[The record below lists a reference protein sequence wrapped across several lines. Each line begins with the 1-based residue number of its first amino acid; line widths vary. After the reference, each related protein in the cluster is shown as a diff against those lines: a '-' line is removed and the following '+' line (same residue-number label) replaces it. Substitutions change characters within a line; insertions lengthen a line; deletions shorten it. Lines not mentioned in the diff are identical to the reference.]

1 MFRRKFRFG
10 GCTDGRDAVCVSPGE
25 LYEPG
30 RGYGFVTEKNRQEQE
45 LLQLPELNAGWETW
59 YWLRG
64 QELSRVEQDEKGCF
78 LDSAGAVSAME
89 ERDGCRMEGERRY
102 IPLCFKVDVPRHGNY
117 RVTLT
122 IETAKEMDEV
132 LIFAGRRRLT
142 QRADI
147 PAGGR
152 LVHTMIVN
160 VCDIIPRGKKQ
171 VYEDLSVDI
180 SVVAD
185 RPGMTALTIEECACP
200 TIYIAGDSTVTDQS
214 AFYPY
219 SPGTSYSGWGQML
232 PCFLDDR
239 IAVSNYAH
247 SGLTTESFRSEGH
260 YAVADQYRR
269 EGDYCFFQFG
279 HNDQKLME
287 LKAFGGYRQ
296 NLLRYIQESRERHC
310 FPVLITPIARNSW
323 SGNGEEYNDLLEEYA
338 KACIQIGRE
347 TNTPVLDLH
356 QRSVEFIKEKGLEG
370 TKPYFYPSDFTH
382 NDDYGA
388 YRMAE
393 LVAREIVRVC
403 GYSGSITE
411 NCGYGRAIPS
421 AVSAYRFL
429 ADRVTDGFGEW
440 QPAERICLPQK
451 PAVYDG
457 LPDPDGTAELFAGLE
472 RPDEPLTRAE
482 ALDMLIQTVK
492 FFPTNVYNDMYDD
505 VTGHEWYAGTVEC
518 ACQNGMI
525 PPELVENRQLLP
537 ERAVT
542 LEEFLMLAVCACRS
556 RRRLSV
562 SEQEEKNPYE
572 GKCRQSALPYIRLAC
587 AAGLVSPDGS
597 EELAHTL
604 TRGEAA
610 GICRLIRI

>member
-10 GCTDGRDAVCVSPGE
+10 GCADGRDAVRVGPGE

-30 RGYGFVTEKNRQEQE
+30 RGYGFVTEKNRREQE

-64 QELSRVEQDEKGCF
+64 QELSLVEQDGRGCF
-78 LDSAGAVSAME
+78 LDSSRAAAYLE
-89 ERDGCRMEGERRY
+89 EQDGCRTQGENRY

-122 IETAKEMDEV
+122 IETEEPMEEV
-132 LIFAGRRRLT
+132 LIFAGRRKLALRGS
-142 QRADI
+142 I

-152 LVHTMIVN
+152 LEHTMVVN

-180 SVVAD
+180 SVAAKLP
-185 RPGMTALTIEECACP
+185 RMTCLTIEEYACP

-214 AFYPY
+214 ASYPY

-232 PCFLDDR
+232 ACFLDGR

-260 YAVADQYRR
+260 YAVADQYRKA
-269 EGDYCFFQFG
+269 GDYCFFQFG

-287 LKAFGGYRQ
+287 LKAFGGYRR

-323 SGNGEEYNDLLEEYA
+323 KGNGEGYNDLLEEYA
-338 KACIQIGRE
+338 EACIQVGKE
-347 TNTPVLDLH
+347 TDTPVLDLH
-356 QRSVEFIKEKGLEG
+356 QRSVEFIKRKGLEG
-370 TKPYFYPSDFTH
+370 AKPYFYPGDFTH

-388 YRMAE
+388 YLAAE
-393 LVAREIVRVC
+393 FVAQEILRVC
-403 GYSGSITE
+403 GGKE
-411 NCGYGRAIPS
+411 GGKKDRPYGRTIPS
-421 AVSAYRFL
+421 AASAGRFL
-429 ADRVTDGFGEW
+429 ADCVTEGFGQW
-440 QPAERICLPQK
+440 QPPEGICLPQK
-451 PAVYDG
+451 PAAYDG
-457 LPDPDGTAELFAGLE
+457 ICDPDGAGELFADLE
-472 RPDEPLTRAE
+472 RPEEALTRAE

-505 VTGHEWYAGTVEC
+505 VAGHEWYAGTVEC

-525 PPELVENRQLLP
+525 PTELVENGRLFP
-537 ERAVT
+537 ERTVT
-542 LEEFLMLAVCACRS
+542 LEEFLMFAVSAYRS
-556 RRRLSV
+556 RRKLPAAAR
-562 SEQEEKNPYE
+562 EKNPYE
-572 GKCRQSALPYIRLAC
+572 GKCSRYALPYIALAC
-587 AAGLVSPDGS
+587 TAGLVAQDGS
-597 EELAHTL
+597 QELTHTL
-604 TRGEAA
+604 TRREAA
-610 GICRLIRI
+610 GICRFMKV